1 MNRALIFALL
11 VMGFTS
17 LMVQVVL
24 VRELLVDF
32 LGNELSVGI
41 ILGSWLLMEGLGSWI
56 AGRFNLARPVRA
68 YVLLQVAVSALLPLA
83 VAESRIARSI
93 AGLVPGEG
101 AGLGSIL
108 YLSFLILSPIAL
120 CDGAQFAVGS
130 AIFSGKGSRATSIGS
145 VYVLEALGSTIAGL
159 LATYVLIPYS
169 FSMASAFVVSLANLA
184 SGVLILAPQNAE
196 EPGRPGSR
204 HRPLMI
210 FTILLLCTASLA
222 TVLGGPGYLE
232 RTTLAERWRG
242 YDLLESA
249 NSVYGNIAVVRQGEQ
264 LTFFVDGLPAI
275 TSPVPDLE
283 LSRDLVHSAMLHRP
297 DAEKVLVLGGG
308 VSGILT
314 EVLRYDPSRVV
325 YVEQDPLL
333 IRMVR
338 KYPTNITAAELS
350 DPRVCVQETDGRRFL
365 AQTTERFD
373 VVVMN
378 LPYPSSLTLDRFYT
392 AEFYRLLASRMTEN
406 GVLALP
412 TPGAPGYLSDEERE
426 MNRCILEA
434 LGEAFTSIK
443 VIPGSPNI
451 ILASKGRT
459 ALSVSIDELCE
470 RSRSLGMDGFMPSSR
485 ISYLFDEMRAEWF
498 NRSLESVYV
507 RPNLDLRPSAVYYS
521 LCYWTSQF
529 SPRLLPLLR
538 LMGKT
543 TLPAVLITVAI
554 LGGLLFAL
562 RRPLTSRG
570 FLPIPVVVATTGTF
584 GMTIET
590 IVILVYQSFFGY
602 LYHEIGLV
610 LTSFML
616 GLAAGGS
623 IVNYMIAKDRRPPV
637 IYVEIGVIAFCVG
650 FAMLIHPLLILSSMP
665 GTAFISKI
673 ALLTLSALSGMM
685 VGVQFPLSAAVV
697 LSTTDRLSKVA
708 GSLYG
713 WDLLGAVVGSLMTSI
728 VLVPLVGVVAT
739 CISLA
744 SLKVLSMALLY
755 VSPVRWQ

>member
-1 MNRALIFALL
+1 LNRALIFALL

-41 ILGSWLLMEGLGSWI
+41 ILGSWLLMEGMGSWI
-56 AGRFNLARPVRA
+56 AGRSNLARPVRT

-184 SGVLILAPQNAE
+184 SGVLILAPQNTAK
-196 EPGRPGSR
+196 PGSRR
-204 HRPLMI
+204 HRPLMTL
-210 FTILLLCTASLA
+210 TILLLCTASLV
-222 TVLGGPGYLE
+222 TVLGGPGHLE
-232 RTTLAERWRG
+232 RITLGERWRG

-249 NSVYGNIAVVRQGEQ
+249 NSVYGNIAVVRQEEQ

-350 DPRVCVQETDGRRFL
+350 DPRISVQETDGRRFL
-365 AQTTERFD
+365 TQTAERFD

-392 AEFYRLLASRMTEN
+392 AEFYSLLASRMTEN

-426 MNRCILEA
+426 MNRCLLEA

-451 ILASKGRT
+451 ILASKGST
-459 ALSVSIDELCE
+459 VLSVSIDELCE
-470 RSRSLGMDGFMPSSR
+470 RSRSLGMDGFMPCSR

-498 NRSLESVYV
+498 NRSLESVHV

-529 SPRLLPLLR
+529 TPRLLPLLR

-543 TLPAVLITVAI
+543 TLLAVLITVAI

-562 RRPLTSRG
+562 RSPLTPRG

-602 LYHEIGLV
+602 LYQEIGLV

-623 IVNYMIAKDRRPPV
+623 IVNYMIGKGRRPPV
-637 IYVEIGVIAFCVG
+637 IYVEIGIVAFCVG
-650 FAMLIHPLLILSSMP
+650 FAILIHPLLILSSMP
-665 GTAFISKI
+665 GTSFISKI
-673 ALLTLSALSGMM
+673 ALLTLSALSGML
-685 VGVQFPLSAAVV
+685 VGAQFPLSAAVV
-697 LSTTDRLSKVA
+697 LSKSDRLSKVA

-713 WDLLGAVVGSLMTSI
+713 WDLVGAVVGSLMTSI

-744 SLKVLSMALLY
+744 SLKGLSMALLY
-755 VSPVRWQ
+755 MSPVRWQ